1 MQEHQVIALSIY
13 ASCQQSQRFIEPQ
26 HVHEPE
32 CVVDAVDSHIEQA
45 AQTARLQPIDASRLE
60 LKHFAT
66 VCETV
71 SRRMEDLARE
81 LNCLGYFD
89 DDDTPRAA

>member
-1 MQEHQVIALSIY
+1 MRMRLALPQRSDEAEGPGRFRAATPTAGRPQVGDLHAAATDAL
-13 ASCQQSQRFIEPQ
+13 R
-26 HVHEPE
+26 
-32 CVVDAVDSHIEQA
+32 AVES
-45 AQTARLQPIDASRLE
+45 
-60 LKHFAT
+60 
-66 VCETV
+66 V